1 MMKIF
6 LKIFV
11 FEHSSFCQKPQT
23 RHAVSR
29 RLPIRREN
37 AYFVVTTKLMVWVTL

>member
-11 FEHSSFCQKPQT
+11 FEHSSFCLKIPRQGKRGQKDIMSKILSPQSL
-23 RHAVSR
+23 RDS
-29 RLPIRREN
+29 PP
-37 AYFVVTTKLMVWVTL
+37 

>member
-11 FEHSSFCQKPQT
+11 FEHSSFCLKKFVFP
-23 RHAVSR
+23 
-29 RLPIRREN
+29 REHN
-37 AYFVVTTKLMVWVTL
+37 FEFST

>member
-11 FEHSSFCQKPQT
+11 FEHSSFCLNISSLRGLTHPLNPT
-23 RHAVSR
+23 FIN
-29 RLPIRREN
+29 LLLE
-37 AYFVVTTKLMVWVTL
+37 F